1 MAENKKSF
9 LLYCDLIH
17 TFTELT
23 DAEAG
28 KLIKHVLAYVNDK
41 DPQTEDRLLKIAFEP
56 IKQSLKRDL
65 KKYEDIREKKRAAG
79 LASAEKK
86 QQNSTPVENVEQN
99 KQVSTNSTPVEFV
112 EQNKQVSTNSTVIDS
127 VSVNVSVSDI
137 NNNSVAKNFA
147 YTEIEEN
154 MVVKEMNR
162 IWIDNKPTYPSMI
175 EEDYHALLQIAYL
188 IASAKGWKKSDV
200 ISFKE
205 YQTLAIW
212 ENTVKFIITN
222 GSKWIK
228 GLTLSSLSIPKNW
241 QKVINEYQVYTE
253 SQKSEILGNLE
264 ANNGKKED
272 AKKGWYNS
280 MYKTKEDYD
289 KAISEYLN

>member
-28 KLIKHVLAYVNDK
+28 KLIKHVLAYVNDE

-86 QQNSTPVENVEQN
+86 QQKSTPVEN
-99 KQVSTNSTPVEFV
+99 V

>member
-1 MAENKKSF
+1 MADNKKSF

-17 TFTELT
+17 TFKELT

-28 KLIKHVLAYVNDK
+28 KLIKHVLAYVNDENPK
-41 DPQTEDRLLKIAFEP
+41 TDDRLLKIAFEP

-79 LASAEKK
+79 LASAEKR
-86 QQNSTPVENVEQN
+86 QQKSTGVESVEQ
-99 KQVSTNSTPVEFV
+99 KEQVSAD
-112 EQNKQVSTNSTVIDS
+112 STVIDS
-127 VSVNVSVSDI
+127 VNVSVSVSDI
-137 NNNSVAKNFA
+137 NNSVAKNFA
-147 YTEIEEN
+147 NTENEEK
-154 MVVKEMNR
+154 MVVKEMNK
-162 IWIDNKPTYPSMI
+162 IWVANKPTYPSMI

-205 YQTLAIW
+205 YQTLTIW
-212 ENTVKFIITN
+212 ENTVKFINTN

-228 GLTLSSLSIPKNW
+228 GLTLSSIAIPKNW
-241 QKVINEYQVYTE
+241 QKVINEFQVYTE
-253 SQKSEILGNLE
+253 SQKSEILGNLD
-264 ANNGKKED
+264 ANNSKKED

-289 KAISEYLN
+289 KAVSEYLN